1 MWALVL
7 GPWAS
12 CPPHKGP
19 TSAAWSPAPLGA
31 SGNAD
36 IDPAPSANRF
46 KAESVPGGLPESI
59 DWMRKG
65 VRLNPGFTMSLLCVL
80 GRPTDLSGPLGSW
93 ETPGE
98 AAVSSPRSPGTDGQL
113 CKPQG
118 WRVLVAE
125 TTSQQERLQAIAEKR
140 RRQAEM
146 ENQRRQLEDARRQL
160 QHLKSK
166 ALRERWL
173 LEGAPCSASDGDED
187 LRRQMEADEQRAR
200 LLEEAIGRLE
210 KEIEALENADAA
222 PATAREP
229 AAAPSPAQEEEKAE
243 VVVNSQQSPVGT
255 PKEKRV
261 STPARTAAGATM
273 MKAGGSPRPPRV
285 RGRGSPVPSA
295 GAVVARLD
303 RGGAPSLG
311 WGLAAFCFGSSA
323 HAARLPPR
331 RRAPRMA
338 ALT

>member
-1 MWALVL
+1 M
-7 GPWAS
+7 GPQMEQ
-12 CPPHKGP
+12 PRVGGP
-19 TSAAWSPAPLGA
+19 GT
-31 SGNAD
+31 
-36 IDPAPSANRF
+36 
-46 KAESVPGGLPESI
+46 GGVGG
-59 DWMRKG
+59 G
-65 VRLNPGFTMSLLCVL
+65 VRVG
-80 GRPTDLSGPLGSW
+80 
-93 ETPGE
+93 
-98 AAVSSPRSPGTDGQL
+98 
-113 CKPQG
+113 
-118 WRVLVAE
+118 VLVAE

-210 KEIEALENADAA
+210 KEIEALENADTA

-273 MKAGGSPRPPRV
+273 MKADHGGEGQGDRGDPGAVQHHLAPPGAAPPGHQGV
-285 RGRGSPVPSA
+285 RGRDQSGPRRGRHCHERDPPAELLRGGRTHPQGGRGHAERGGVCGRVGGDPGGPGGGRADHALQAGDHRGA
-295 GAVVARLD
+295 GAAGRGHLGPPGHPARPGAPRHHDLHGLSE
-303 RGGAPSLG
+303 RGGRGRDPEGAGPAG
-311 WGLAAFCFGSSA
+311 HHHRGAGG
-323 HAARLPPR
+323 H
-331 RRAPRMA
+331 
-338 ALT
+338 

>member
-1 MWALVL
+1 MARPGLVQAVLVGAFNSRRLCAASRGPVRGERGSCGEGMWALVL

-118 WRVLVAE
+118 WRWGWWILHPPCIRPSLEKTCLV
-125 TTSQQERLQAIAEKR
+125 
-140 RRQAEM
+140 
-146 ENQRRQLEDARRQL
+146 
-160 QHLKSK
+160 
-166 ALRERWL
+166 
-173 LEGAPCSASDGDED
+173 G
-187 LRRQMEADEQRAR
+187 QRAGGGPDPAPR
-200 LLEEAIGRLE
+200 LGQEVMELFLKTPLR
-210 KEIEALENADAA
+210 ALIPGELLCIRHG
-222 PATAREP
+222 PASV
-229 AAAPSPAQEEEKAE
+229 PSP
-243 VVVNSQQSPVGT
+243 PHT
-255 PKEKRV
+255 LP
-261 STPARTAAGATM
+261 
-273 MKAGGSPRPPRV
+273 GS
-285 RGRGSPVPSA
+285 
-295 GAVVARLD
+295 LD
-303 RGGAPSLG
+303 RASPSG
-311 WGLAAFCFGSSA
+311 PLA
-323 HAARLPPR
+323 LP
-331 RRAPRMA
+331 
-338 ALT
+338 